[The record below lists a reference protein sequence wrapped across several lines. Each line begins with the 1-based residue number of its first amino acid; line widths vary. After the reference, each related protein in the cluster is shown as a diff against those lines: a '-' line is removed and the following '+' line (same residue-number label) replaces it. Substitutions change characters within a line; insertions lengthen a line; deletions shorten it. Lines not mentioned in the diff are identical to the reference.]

1 MRPAPTR
8 GVDVALLPTLRFH
21 AGTSMRLYASDLL
34 ESLDGIPGIE
44 PALLT
49 PPFESLPSVGW
60 VRSRWIRYVS
70 YPAWAKRQGAD
81 LYHIVDHGNAQLM
94 LRVPG
99 ARTVV
104 TCHDLYPVAVAFGRL
119 RFPGAPARS
128 AVLPTSV
135 RLTLLRKA
143 GAVVTDSKHTLE
155 ECRRYLGVPASR
167 LHLAYQGVSATF
179 RAAGED
185 EALRVLQSRVGV
197 QPGDLVVLHVGS
209 NEARKNL
216 STVVRV
222 VARVREQVKRRV
234 VLLKVGSRFGPAEHR
249 LIRALD
255 VQSSVRDVGE
265 VSGDDLRR
273 AYRVASVLLYPSFHE
288 GFGRP
293 VAEAMAS
300 GLPVV
305 ASTGGAIPEITGGA
319 AALYDPLDVEG
330 MAKRIVELAVSP
342 TLREEMAQA
351 GQEASRRFTW
361 RQHGQAVAGVY
372 ETLRSG

>member
-179 RAAGED
+179 RVAGAD
-185 EALRVLQSRVGV
+185 EALRILQSRVGV

-234 VLLKVGSRFGPAEHR
+234 VLLKVGSRFGPAEFKI
-249 LIRALD
+249 IRALD
-255 VQSSVRDVGE
+255 VQNSVRDVGE
-265 VSGDDLRR
+265 VSGDDLRC
-273 AYRVASVLLYPSFHE
+273 AYRVASVL
-288 GFGRP
+288 
-293 VAEAMAS
+293 
-300 GLPVV
+300 
-305 ASTGGAIPEITGGA
+305 STGGAIPEITGGA

-361 RQHGQAVAGVY
+361 REHGQAVAGVY